1 MKASV
6 FAFTLT
12 RDLADQ
18 VIREALR
25 RPYFGS
31 ST

>member
-6 FAFTLT
+6 FTFPVT

-18 VIREALR
+18 VIREALG

-31 ST
+31 KT